1 MSTKITSPFPF
12 SGETTVGVVSLEFTD
27 GVAEFDGTLSQEAA
41 ALLRSNGF
49 TVSAP
54 LIESDATV
62 DESPLVPVDVDV
74 SGLEDDSAPAKNA
87 TKAEWVDYGV
97 TQGHDR
103 GSLEELTRTEIQ
115 SLFED

>member
-1 MSTKITSPFPF
+1 MSTKITAPILFT
-12 SGETTVGVVSLEFTD
+12 GETTVGVVSLEFTD

-41 ALLRSNGF
+41 ALLRSNGY

-54 LIESDATV
+54 LIDSKATV
-62 DESPLVPVDVDV
+62 DESPLVPVEEEADKE
-74 SGLEDDSAPAKNA
+74 SGIPAKNA

-103 GSLEELTRTEIQ
+103 GSLEELTKAEIQ